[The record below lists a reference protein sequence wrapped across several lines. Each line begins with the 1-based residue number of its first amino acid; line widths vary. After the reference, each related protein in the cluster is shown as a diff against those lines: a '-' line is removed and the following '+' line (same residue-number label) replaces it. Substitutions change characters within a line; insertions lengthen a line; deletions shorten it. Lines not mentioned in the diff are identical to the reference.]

1 MHYFRSSLFTQYG
14 LKHGFF
20 TRKGGISTG
29 NFSSLN
35 CGLRSKDDPQNIK
48 QNLAIIANY
57 MGTEVDNLQLT
68 TQVHSA
74 DVAIAECRRSF
85 YDLSQQQ
92 ADAIITNNMQIYLG
106 VQTADC
112 TPILL
117 YDYSNQVKAAIHAS
131 WKTVSQGI
139 IKNCLQQ
146 MQMQGAQI
154 KTIAVAIGPAIQPQN
169 YEVGE
174 DVREAFMKLDPN
186 NHLHFIPAGEK
197 SSKWLF
203 DLPGYCE
210 TYLRSC
216 GINLIDNLRLD
227 TYANEEDFFSF
238 RRETHKAQR
247 AGLAQQQSIGC
258 QLSVI

>member
-1 MHYFRSSLFTQYG
+1 MHYFKSSLLTQYAFN
-14 LKHGFF
+14 HGFF
-20 TRKGGISTG
+20 TRKGGVSAG

-35 CGLRSKDDPQNIK
+35 CGLRSKDDPQNVK
-48 QNLAIIANY
+48 QNLVIIANY
-57 MGTEVDNLQLT
+57 MGIEVANLQLT
-68 TQVHSA
+68 TQVHSP
-74 DVAIAECRRSF
+74 DIAIAQGGCGF

-92 ADAIITNNMQIYLG
+92 ADAIVTNNTQIFLG

-117 YDYSNQVKAAIHAS
+117 CDYVNQVKAAIHAS

-139 IKNCLQQ
+139 IGNCLQQ
-146 MQMQGAQI
+146 MQAQGAEI
-154 KTIAVAIGPAIQPQN
+154 KTLAVAIGPAIQPQN

-174 DVREAFMKLDPN
+174 DVREAFIQLDQSSY
-186 NHLHFIPAGEK
+186 LHFMPVNDK
-197 SSKWLF
+197 YLF

-210 TYLRSC
+210 AYLRSC
-216 GINLIDNLRLD
+216 GVNLIDNLRLD

-247 AGLAQQQSIGC
+247 AGQTQQSIGC